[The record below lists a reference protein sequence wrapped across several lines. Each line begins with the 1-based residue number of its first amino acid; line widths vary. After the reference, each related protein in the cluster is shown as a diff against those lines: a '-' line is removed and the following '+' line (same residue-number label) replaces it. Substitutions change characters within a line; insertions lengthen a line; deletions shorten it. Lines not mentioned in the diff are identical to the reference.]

1 MQASRDNDQVI
12 FIQYVDTYSRI
23 ASVTG
28 SGESAMITT
37 LINEHL
43 INLDLK
49 ATRKEEV
56 FTEMA
61 RLLASQGKVSDE
73 QAFIKDLWAREELG
87 NTGFEEGV
95 ALPHAKSAAVCNP
108 AVAIGISRNGIEYG
122 AEDGKPS
129 HIFFMIASPDGGAN
143 HHIEVLAELSGKLIE
158 EGFIA
163 KLLAAKTPADA
174 LALLLA
180 KKEEQSAAP
189 TTSKGFI
196 IGVTGCPAGIAHT
209 YLAAESLERAARELG
224 YEVKVE
230 TNGSIGVKNSPTADE
245 IARASAIVVACD
257 KQVDMARFAGKPLIK
272 TGVKAPIK
280 DGKGLIEQ
288 ALKAPAYVA
297 DKDEKKGDEK
307 RASGGSSDL
316 YRYLMNGVSHM
327 IPFVVTGGLLIALS
341 LAIGGNPTPS
351 GMQIPE
357 GSMWNQ
363 ILNVGVAAF
372 TLMIPILAGYIAYAI
387 GDRPAL
393 APGFIGGWIAN
404 NGSFYG
410 ADAGTGF
417 IGAIIAGLLVGYLVR
432 WIATRQY
439 HKMVQPLVPI
449 LIAPIVGSLFI
460 AAVFIFIIGAPIA
473 DMMTGLNAMLLSM
486 SGGSLVLLGIVLGG
500 MAGFDMGGPVNKVAF
515 LFSVGM
521 IASGQTQ
528 FMGAMACAIPAAPLG
543 MSLATV
549 LGRKLGIFDESEIEA
564 GKAAGAMGLVG
575 ISEGAIPFAAR
586 DPLAVIPANVLGS
599 MTAAVM
605 AFLFGITN
613 SVAHG
618 GPIVALL
625 GAVNKPLLALLCMI
639 CGAIVTGVVAVAL
652 KKLRVKK
659 SDEVTLAKAA

>member
-1 MQASRDNDQVI
+1 
-12 FIQYVDTYSRI
+12 
-23 ASVTG
+23 
-28 SGESAMITT
+28 MITT

-95 ALPHAKSAAVCNP
+95 ALPHAKSAAVCDP

-209 YLAAESLERAARELG
+209 YLAAESLERAAKELG

-297 DKDEKKGDEK
+297 GKEDKKGEEK
-307 RASGGSSDL
+307 SAGGSSDL

-327 IPFVVTGGLLIALS
+327 IPFVVTGGLLIALA

>member
-1 MQASRDNDQVI
+1 
-12 FIQYVDTYSRI
+12 
-23 ASVTG
+23 
-28 SGESAMITT
+28 MITT

-61 RLLASQGKVSDE
+61 HLLASQGRVSDE

-95 ALPHAKSAAVCNP
+95 ALPHAKSAAVSNP

-129 HIFFMIASPDGGAN
+129 HLFFMIASPDGGAN

-163 KLLAAKTPADA
+163 KLLAAKSPAEA

-297 DKDEKKGDEK
+297 GKEDKKGEEEK
-307 RASGGSSDL
+307 SSGGSSDL

-327 IPFVVTGGLLIALS
+327 IPFVVTGGLLIALA

-432 WIATRQY
+432 WIATRHY

-549 LGRKLGIFDESEIEA
+549 LGRKLGIFDASEIEA

-586 DPLAVIPANVLGS
+586 DPLAVIPANILGS

-625 GAVNKPLLALLCMI
+625 GAVNKPLLALLCMV

-652 KKLRVKK
+652 KKLRIKK

>member
-1 MQASRDNDQVI
+1 
-12 FIQYVDTYSRI
+12 
-23 ASVTG
+23 
-28 SGESAMITT
+28 MITT

-49 ATRKEEV
+49 ATHKEEV

-61 RLLASQGKVSDE
+61 RLLVAQGKVSDE
-73 QAFIKDLWAREELG
+73 QQFVKDLWAREELD

-95 ALPHAKSAAVCNP
+95 ALPHAKSAAVSTP
-108 AVAIGISRNGIEYG
+108 AVAIGISRNGIDYG

-129 HIFFMIASPDGGAN
+129 KLFFMIASPAGGAN
-143 HHIEVLAELSGKLIE
+143 HHIEVLAELSAKLIE
-158 EGFIA
+158 EGFIDA
-163 KLLAAKTPADA
+163 LLAAKTPADA

-180 KKEEQSAAP
+180 KKEDAAAAP
-189 TTSKGFI
+189 AANKGLI

-209 YLAAESLERAARELG
+209 YLAAESLERAAKELG

-245 IARASAIVVACD
+245 IARAAAIVVACD

>member
-1 MQASRDNDQVI
+1 
-12 FIQYVDTYSRI
+12 
-23 ASVTG
+23 
-28 SGESAMITT
+28 MITT

-209 YLAAESLERAARELG
+209 YLAAESLERAAKELG

-288 ALKAPAYVA
+288 ALKAPDYVA
-297 DKDEKKGDEK
+297 GKEDKKGEEK
-307 RASGGSSDL
+307 SAGGSSDL

-327 IPFVVTGGLLIALS
+327 IPFVVTGGLLIALA

-549 LGRKLGIFDESEIEA
+549 LGRKLGIFDASEIEA

-659 SDEVTLAKAA
+659 SDEITLAKAA

>member
-1 MQASRDNDQVI
+1 
-12 FIQYVDTYSRI
+12 
-23 ASVTG
+23 
-28 SGESAMITT
+28 MITT

-49 ATRKEEV
+49 ATCKEEV

-163 KLLAAKTPADA
+163 KLLAANTPADA

-245 IARASAIVVACD
+245 IARATAIVVACD

-327 IPFVVTGGLLIALS
+327 IPFVVTGGLLIALA

-549 LGRKLGIFDESEIEA
+549 LGRKLGIFDASEIEA

-586 DPLAVIPANVLGS
+586 DPLAVIPANILGS

-625 GAVNKPLLALLCMI
+625 GAVNKPLLALLCMV

-659 SDEVTLAKAA
+659 NDEVTLAKAA

>member
-1 MQASRDNDQVI
+1 
-12 FIQYVDTYSRI
+12 
-23 ASVTG
+23 
-28 SGESAMITT
+28 MITT

-163 KLLAAKTPADA
+163 KLLAAKNPADA

-180 KKEEQSAAP
+180 KKDEQSAAP

-245 IARASAIVVACD
+245 IARATAIVVACD

-297 DKDEKKGDEK
+297 GKEDKKGEEK
-307 RASGGSSDL
+307 SAGGSSDL

-327 IPFVVTGGLLIALS
+327 IPFVVTGGLLIALA

-549 LGRKLGIFDESEIEA
+549 LGRKLGIFDASEIEA

-586 DPLAVIPANVLGS
+586 DPLAVIPANILGS

-625 GAVNKPLLALLCMI
+625 GAVNKPLLALLCMV

>member
-1 MQASRDNDQVI
+1 MSRDNDQVI

-61 RLLASQGKVSDE
+61 RLLASQGKVSNE
-73 QAFIKDLWAREELG
+73 QAFIKDLWAREDLG

-174 LALLLA
+174 LALLLT

-209 YLAAESLERAARELG
+209 YLAAESLERAAKELG

-245 IARASAIVVACD
+245 IARATAIVVACD

-327 IPFVVTGGLLIALS
+327 IPFVVTGGLLIALA

-549 LGRKLGIFDESEIEA
+549 LGRKLGIFDASEIEA

-586 DPLAVIPANVLGS
+586 DPLAVIPANILGS

>member
-1 MQASRDNDQVI
+1 
-12 FIQYVDTYSRI
+12 
-23 ASVTG
+23 
-28 SGESAMITT
+28 MITT

-95 ALPHAKSAAVCNP
+95 ALPHAKSAAVSNP

-143 HHIEVLAELSGKLIE
+143 HHIEVLAELSAKLIE
-158 EGFIA
+158 EGFIDA
-163 KLLAAKTPADA
+163 LLAAKTPADA

-180 KKEEQSAAP
+180 KKEEAAAAP
-189 TTSKGFI
+189 AANKGLI

-209 YLAAESLERAARELG
+209 YLAAESLERAAKELG

-245 IARASAIVVACD
+245 IARAAAIVVACD

-297 DKDEKKGDEK
+297 DKDEKQGDEK

-549 LGRKLGIFDESEIEA
+549 LGRKLGIFDASEIEA

>member
-1 MQASRDNDQVI
+1 
-12 FIQYVDTYSRI
+12 
-23 ASVTG
+23 
-28 SGESAMITT
+28 MITT

-61 RLLASQGKVSDE
+61 RLLASQGRVSDE

-95 ALPHAKSAAVCNP
+95 ALPHAKSAAVSNP

-129 HIFFMIASPDGGAN
+129 HLFFMIASPDGGAN

-245 IARASAIVVACD
+245 IARATAIVVACD

-297 DKDEKKGDEK
+297 GKEDKKGEEK
-307 RASGGSSDL
+307 SAGGSSDL

-327 IPFVVTGGLLIALS
+327 IPFVVTGGLLIALA

-432 WIATRQY
+432 WIATRHY

-549 LGRKLGIFDESEIEA
+549 LGRKLGIFDASEIEA

-586 DPLAVIPANVLGS
+586 DPLAVIPANILGS

-625 GAVNKPLLALLCMI
+625 GAVNKPLLALLCMV

-652 KKLRVKK
+652 KKLRIKK

>member
-1 MQASRDNDQVI
+1 
-12 FIQYVDTYSRI
+12 
-23 ASVTG
+23 
-28 SGESAMITT
+28 MITT

-209 YLAAESLERAARELG
+209 YLAAESLERAAKELG

-245 IARASAIVVACD
+245 IARAAAIVVACD

-316 YRYLMNGVSHM
+316 YRFLMNGVSHM

-351 GMQIPE
+351 GMQLPE

>member
-1 MQASRDNDQVI
+1 
-12 FIQYVDTYSRI
+12 
-23 ASVTG
+23 
-28 SGESAMITT
+28 MITT

-61 RLLASQGKVSDE
+61 SLLASQGKVSDE

-163 KLLAAKTPADA
+163 KLLAANTSADA

-209 YLAAESLERAARELG
+209 YLAAESLERAAKELG

-297 DKDEKKGDEK
+297 GKEDKKGEEK
-307 RASGGSSDL
+307 SAGGSSDL

-327 IPFVVTGGLLIALS
+327 IPFVVTGGLLIALA

-549 LGRKLGIFDESEIEA
+549 LGRKLGIFDASEIEA

-586 DPLAVIPANVLGS
+586 DPLAVIPANILGS

>member
-1 MQASRDNDQVI
+1 
-12 FIQYVDTYSRI
+12 
-23 ASVTG
+23 
-28 SGESAMITT
+28 MITT

-245 IARASAIVVACD
+245 IARATAIVVACD
-257 KQVDMARFAGKPLIK
+257 KQVDMARFNGKPLIK

-297 DKDEKKGDEK
+297 GKEDKKGEEK
-307 RASGGSSDL
+307 SAGGSSDL
-316 YRYLMNGVSHM
+316 YRFLMNGVSHM
-327 IPFVVTGGLLIALS
+327 IPFVVTGGLLIALA

-549 LGRKLGIFDESEIEA
+549 LGRKLGIFDASEIEA

-586 DPLAVIPANVLGS
+586 DPLAVIPANILGS

-659 SDEVTLAKAA
+659 SDEITLAKAA

>member
-1 MQASRDNDQVI
+1 
-12 FIQYVDTYSRI
+12 
-23 ASVTG
+23 
-28 SGESAMITT
+28 MITT

-61 RLLASQGKVSDE
+61 RLLVAQGKVSDE
-73 QAFIKDLWAREELG
+73 QQFVKDLWAREELG

-129 HIFFMIASPDGGAN
+129 HIFFMIASPEGGAN

-163 KLLAAKTPADA
+163 KLLAANTSADA

-209 YLAAESLERAARELG
+209 YLAAESLERAAKELG

-245 IARASAIVVACD
+245 IARAAAIVVACD

-297 DKDEKKGDEK
+297 GKEDKKGEEK
-307 RASGGSSDL
+307 SAGGSSDL

-549 LGRKLGIFDESEIEA
+549 LGRKLGIFDASEIEA

-586 DPLAVIPANVLGS
+586 DPLAVIPANILGS

>member
-1 MQASRDNDQVI
+1 
-12 FIQYVDTYSRI
+12 
-23 ASVTG
+23 
-28 SGESAMITT
+28 MITT

-163 KLLAAKTPADA
+163 KLLAANTPADA

-180 KKEEQSAAP
+180 KKEEQSVAP

-209 YLAAESLERAARELG
+209 YLAAESLERAAKELG

-307 RASGGSSDL
+307 RAGGSSDL

-659 SDEVTLAKAA
+659 SDEITLAKAA

>member
-1 MQASRDNDQVI
+1 
-12 FIQYVDTYSRI
+12 
-23 ASVTG
+23 
-28 SGESAMITT
+28 MITT

-61 RLLASQGKVSDE
+61 RLLVAQGKVSDE
-73 QAFIKDLWAREELG
+73 QQFVKDLWAREELG

-158 EGFIA
+158 EGFIV
-163 KLLAAKTPADA
+163 KLLAANTPADA

-245 IARASAIVVACD
+245 IARATAIVVACD
-257 KQVDMARFAGKPLIK
+257 KQVDMARFNGKPLIK

-297 DKDEKKGDEK
+297 GKEDKKGEEK
-307 RASGGSSDL
+307 SAGGSSDL

-460 AAVFIFIIGAPIA
+460 AAIFIFIIGAPIA

>member
-1 MQASRDNDQVI
+1 
-12 FIQYVDTYSRI
+12 
-23 ASVTG
+23 
-28 SGESAMITT
+28 MITT

-163 KLLAAKTPADA
+163 KLLAAKSPADA

-209 YLAAESLERAARELG
+209 YLAAESLERAAKELG

-245 IARASAIVVACD
+245 IARAAAIVVACD

-327 IPFVVTGGLLIALS
+327 IPFVVTGGLLIALA

-549 LGRKLGIFDESEIEA
+549 LGRKLGIFDASEIEA

-586 DPLAVIPANVLGS
+586 DPLAVIPANILGS

-659 SDEVTLAKAA
+659 SNEVTLAKAA

>member
-1 MQASRDNDQVI
+1 
-12 FIQYVDTYSRI
+12 
-23 ASVTG
+23 
-28 SGESAMITT
+28 MITT

-61 RLLASQGKVSDE
+61 RLLASQGKVSNE

-108 AVAIGISRNGIEYG
+108 AVAIGISRNGIDYG

-163 KLLAAKTPADA
+163 KLLAANTPADA

-209 YLAAESLERAARELG
+209 YLAAESLERAAKELG

-245 IARASAIVVACD
+245 IARATAIVVACD
-257 KQVDMARFAGKPLIK
+257 KQVDMARFNGKPLIK

-297 DKDEKKGDEK
+297 GKEDKKGEEK
-307 RASGGSSDL
+307 SAGGSSDL

-327 IPFVVTGGLLIALS
+327 IPFVVTGGLLIALA

-586 DPLAVIPANVLGS
+586 DPLAVIPANILGS

>member
-1 MQASRDNDQVI
+1 MSRDNDQVI

-163 KLLAAKTPADA
+163 KLLAAKSPADA

-245 IARASAIVVACD
+245 IAHATAIVVACD

-297 DKDEKKGDEK
+297 GKEDKKGEEK
-307 RASGGSSDL
+307 SAGGSSDL

-327 IPFVVTGGLLIALS
+327 IPFVVTGGLLIALA

-549 LGRKLGIFDESEIEA
+549 LGRKLGIFDASEIEA

-586 DPLAVIPANVLGS
+586 DPLAVIPANILGS